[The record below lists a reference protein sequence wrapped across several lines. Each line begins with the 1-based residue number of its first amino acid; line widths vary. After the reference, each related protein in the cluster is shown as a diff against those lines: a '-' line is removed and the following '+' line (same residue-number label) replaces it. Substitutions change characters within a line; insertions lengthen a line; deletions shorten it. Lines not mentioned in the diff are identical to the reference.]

1 MAHAAEPIAG
11 PIIALEAY
19 RLKARM
25 RKTADDPVST
35 VKRVGQELREERERE
50 LALVQR
56 LWRALKIHPGYL
68 AAIEEGRFDRLPGRA
83 FAAGYVGRYARYLQ
97 LDV

>member
-11 PIIALEAY
+11 PITALEAY

-35 VKRVGQELREERERE
+35 VKRVGQELREERERQSKQ
-50 LALVQR
+50 LDDV
-56 LWRALKIHPGYL
+56 WRALKIHPAPETG
-68 AAIEEGRFDRLPGRA
+68 
-83 FAAGYVGRYARYLQ
+83 
-97 LDV
+97 